1 MEQELVS
8 GTIAA
13 VVFENPENGY
23 AVVKLDSDD
32 GRPDHGRRDDP
43 RPGRRRAAHR
53 HRKWTAHATYGRQL
67 EAEFLERLLPDSTT
81 EIRAY
86 LSSRAVRGVGPKTAE
101 KIVAAF
107 GTDSLKILEA
117 APERL
122 TEIDG
127 ISRKKALEIG
137 ASFRQ
142 QVAVR
147 RLIEFLAGYRIPAQV
162 AVRLYRVYGAQS
174 LERVQEDPYLLAQP
188 QFGAGFGAAVSL
200 RWSLALTVTMPAAS
214 KRALFFE
221 LRHNPSQT
229 DIPFSRRTSSLR
241 QRPSC

>member
-1 MEQELVS
+1 MCLS
-8 GTIAA
+8 LFPRRA
-13 VVFENPENGY
+13 
-23 AVVKLDSDD
+23 
-32 GRPDHGRRDDP
+32 GRR
-43 RPGRRRAAHR
+43 
-53 HRKWTAHATYGRQL
+53 
-67 EAEFLERLLPDSTT
+67 
-81 EIRAY
+81 
-86 LSSRAVRGVGPKTAE
+86 PKTAE

-107 GTDSLKILEA
+107 GTDSLKILET

-174 LERVQEDPYLLAQP
+174 LGRVQEDPYLLAQP
-188 QFGAGFGAAVSL
+188 QFGAGFGAADQ
-200 RWSLALTVTMPAAS
+200 LALELGFDGDDARRVEAGVI
-214 KRALFFE
+214 FE
-221 LRHNPSQT
+221 LRHNLTNGHTFLPQDKLVAATSQLL
-229 DIPFSRRTSSLR
+229 SLEAE
-241 QRPSC
+241 P

>member
-1 MEQELVS
+1 MAASSRQSFSS
-8 GTIAA
+8 GCFRT
-13 VVFENPENGY
+13 P
-23 AVVKLDSDD
+23 
-32 GRPDHGRRDDP
+32 
-43 RPGRRRAAHR
+43 RRR
-53 HRKWTAHATYGRQL
+53 
-67 EAEFLERLLPDSTT
+67 F
-81 EIRAY
+81 RAY

-162 AVRLYRVYGAQS
+162 AVRAATASTAHSRSGACRRTPTCWHS
-174 LERVQEDPYLLAQP
+174 RSSAQASARP
-188 QFGAGFGAAVSL
+188 IT
-200 RWSLALTVTMPAAS
+200 LALELGFDGDDARRVEAGVI
-214 KRALFFE
+214 FE
-221 LRHNPSQT
+221 LRHNLANGHTFLPQDKLVAATSQLLSLEAEAR
-229 DIPFSRRTSSLR
+229 DRGRR
-241 QRPSC
+241 PV

>member
-32 GRPDHGRRDDP
+32 GGLITVVGTIPAP
-43 RPGRRRAAHR
+43 AAGER
-53 HRKWTAHATYGRQL
+53 LIVTGKWTAHATYGRQL
-67 EAEFLERLLPDSTT
+67 EAEFLERLLPDSTA

-188 QFGAGFGAAVSL
+188 QFGAGFGAADQ
-200 RWSLALTVTMPAAS
+200 LALELGFDGDDARRVEAGVI
-214 KRALFFE
+214 FE
-221 LRHNPSQT
+221 LR
-229 DIPFSRRTSSLR
+229 
-241 QRPSC
+241 QRVQ